1 MNMDWSDLSNGTVV
15 GVQGYTAKT
24 HDGGVTWT
32 ERNTGTSSLTSK
44 YQ

>member
-32 ERNTGTSSLTSK
+32 ERNTNIIANGK